1 MATKLRGKNILI
13 TIIRRTF
20 ILCGVLL
27 VLVPFFY
34 FISVSFQPRNFVQG
48 QAPTLIFKPT
58 LENYEKVFSTMKFM
72 QFFRNSIII
81 CSISTLLS
89 VFLGALAAYG
99 LSRLK
104 NKLSDTISFWILT
117 QRMLP
122 AIAVL
127 IPIYL
132 VMSKIRML
140 DTYHGLI
147 IVYMVINLPY
157 AVWMSRSFIDDI
169 PLELDESAMIDG
181 CNKMQ
186 IISKVI
192 FPIAK
197 PGILSTGIFIFV
209 LSWSEFIFALIL
221 SSMTTK
227 TLPVAI
233 SSFIS
238 DTGIE
243 WNSMAAAGAILIV
256 PLSIMFFFI
265 QNSLVKG
272 LSFGAVKG

>member
-1 MATKLRGKNILI
+1 
-13 TIIRRTF
+13 
-20 ILCGVLL
+20 
-27 VLVPFFY
+27 
-34 FISVSFQPRNFVQG
+34 
-48 QAPTLIFKPT
+48 
-58 LENYEKVFSTMKFM
+58 
-72 QFFRNSIII
+72 
-81 CSISTLLS
+81 
-89 VFLGALAAYG
+89 
-99 LSRLK
+99 
-104 NKLSDTISFWILT
+104 
-117 QRMLP
+117 MLP